1 MNHPSSGSNATG
13 GAAQADHGPGH
24 DEFSDFDDQTAMLG
38 SDVLPHPA
46 APQSLEESGLSLD
59 LVTPLVLKTL
69 YFVGELTGRD
79 IAQRLG
85 VNFAVIEPSLE
96 FLKRERQVEIGGGA
110 MFGGPAFRY
119 RITDVG
125 RTRAGLFLEHNHYVG
140 LAPVPLAQYRAYLDE
155 FEQKVPKAT
164 TPAGIR
170 RALSALVLNDRILDQ
185 LGSAVGLGQ
194 SLFVYGPP
202 GNGKTMISRS
212 LHNLMAGSMAIP
224 YTLEVEG
231 SIIRFFDPINHEERP
246 IEVENEGT
254 HLLNDRRWIR
264 CRRPMIVVGGEL
276 TLTALEA
283 HYNRATGF
291 YRAPIQALANCGI
304 LVIDDFGRQQ
314 CSPSDLLNRW
324 MVPLESRI
332 DHLTLQTGQQFEV
345 PFTSLVVF
353 NTNLKPA
360 DLVDEA
366 FLRRIQ
372 AKIHAAGPTVDEF
385 HEIFENNCR
394 ERDLP
399 YDRQTVDEMLATY
412 FRPRGNSASRL
423 PSARPAESGRVD
435 AALSRRTTRAHAAA
449 AVRRVRIVLRR

>member
-1 MNHPSSGSNATG
+1 MNQTSF
-13 GAAQADHGPGH
+13 
-24 DEFSDFDDQTAMLG
+24 DEEAVRLG
-38 SDVLPHPA
+38 SDVLPHPP
-46 APQSLEESGLSLD
+46 APQTLEESGLSLD

-85 VNFAVIEPSLE
+85 VNFGVIEPSLE

-119 RITDVG
+119 RITDAG

-140 LAPVPLAQYRAYLDE
+140 FAPVPLVQYRTYLDE
-155 FEQKVPKAT
+155 FERTVPKAT

-170 RALSALVLNDRILDQ
+170 HALSNLVLNDHILDQ

-202 GNGKTMISRS
+202 GNGKTMISKS

-224 YTLEVEG
+224 YALEVEG

-246 IEVENEGT
+246 FDEDNEGT
-254 HLLNDRRWIR
+254 HLVQDRRWIR
-264 CRRPMIVVGGEL
+264 CRRPMLIVGGEL
-276 TLTALEA
+276 TLDSLEA

-291 YRAPIQALANCGI
+291 YRAPLQALANGGI
-304 LVIDDFGRQQ
+304 LVIDDFGRQR

-345 PFTSLVVF
+345 PFTALVVF

-372 AKIHAAGPTVDEF
+372 AKIHAAGPTVEEF
-385 HEIFENNCR
+385 HIIFEHNCR

-399 YDRQTVDEMLATY
+399 YDRQVVDEMLATY
-412 FRPRGNSASRL
+412 FRPRGIPLRGCHPRDLLNQVASTLRYRGGPRELSLPLLYSACESYFVDNYDQSASY
-423 PSARPAESGRVD
+423 A
-435 AALSRRTTRAHAAA
+435 
-449 AVRRVRIVLRR
+449 

>member
-1 MNHPSSGSNATG
+1 MTHTG
-13 GAAQADHGPGH
+13 DAHSAVA
-24 DEFSDFDDQTAMLG
+24 DFDEQAIRLG
-38 SDVLPHPA
+38 SDALAHPP
-46 APQSLEESGLSLD
+46 APQTLEASGLSLD
-59 LVTPLVLKTL
+59 MITPLVLKTL

-96 FLKRERQVEIGGGA
+96 FLKREHQVEIGGGA

-119 RITDVG
+119 RITDAG
-125 RTRAGLFLEHNHYVG
+125 RARAGLFLEHNHYVG
-140 LAPVPLAQYRAYLDE
+140 LAPVPLVQYRAYLAE

-170 RALSALVLNDRILDQ
+170 RALSNLVLSDHVLDQ

-212 LHNLMAGSMAIP
+212 LHNLMAGHAAIP
-224 YTLEVEG
+224 YALEVEG

-246 IEVENEGT
+246 LPAENEGT
-254 HLLNDRRWIR
+254 HLLYDRRWVR

-276 TLTALEA
+276 NLNALEA
-283 HYNRATGF
+283 HYNKATGF
-291 YRAPIQALANCGI
+291 YRAPIQAIANGGI

-345 PFTSLVVF
+345 PFTSLIVF

-385 HEIFENNCR
+385 LEIFERNCV

-399 YDRQTVDEMLATY
+399 FHREVVEEMLATY
-412 FRPRGNSASRL
+412 FRPRGIPLRGCHPRDLLNQVASTLRYRGAAPELSLPLLYAACESYFVDNYDQSASY
-423 PSARPAESGRVD
+423 A
-435 AALSRRTTRAHAAA
+435 
-449 AVRRVRIVLRR
+449 

>member
-1 MNHPSSGSNATG
+1 MTQTRDAHVT
-13 GAAQADHGPGH
+13 AAADV
-24 DEFSDFDDQTAMLG
+24 DERALQLG
-38 SDVLPHPA
+38 SDVLPYPA
-46 APQSLEESGLSLD
+46 APQTLEESGLSLD
-59 LVTPLVLKTL
+59 MITPLVLKTL

-85 VNFAVIEPSLE
+85 VNFPVIEPSLE

-119 RITDVG
+119 RITDAG
-125 RTRAGLFLEHNHYVG
+125 RARAGLFLEHNHYVG
-140 LAPVPLAQYRAYLDE
+140 LAPVPLVQYRAYLAE
-155 FEQKVPKAT
+155 FERRVPKAT

-170 RALSALVLNDRILDQ
+170 RALSNLVLNDHILDQ

-194 SLFVYGPP
+194 SMFVYGPP

-212 LHNLMAGSMAIP
+212 LHNLMAGHIAIP
-224 YTLEVEG
+224 YALEVEG

-246 IEVENEGT
+246 LPEENEGT
-254 HLLNDRRWIR
+254 HLLYDHRWVR

-276 TLTALEA
+276 TLNALEA
-283 HYNRATGF
+283 HYNKGTGF
-291 YRAPIQALANCGI
+291 YKAPIQAIANGGI

-332 DHLTLQTGQQFEV
+332 DHLTLQTGQQFEI
-345 PFTSLVVF
+345 PFTSLIVF

-372 AKIHAAGPTVDEF
+372 AKIHAAGPTVEEF
-385 HEIFENNCR
+385 LEIFERNCV

-399 YDRQTVDEMLATY
+399 FSRELVEEMLATY
-412 FRPRGNSASRL
+412 FRPRGIPLRGCHPRDLLNQVASMLRYRGAARELTLPLLYAACESYFVDNYDQSASY
-423 PSARPAESGRVD
+423 A
-435 AALSRRTTRAHAAA
+435 
-449 AVRRVRIVLRR
+449 

>member
-1 MNHPSSGSNATG
+1 LTAV
-13 GAAQADHGPGH
+13 A
-24 DEFSDFDDQTAMLG
+24 DFDERALQLG
-38 SDVLPHPA
+38 SDVLPYPA
-46 APQSLEESGLSLD
+46 APQTLEESGLSLD
-59 LVTPLVLKTL
+59 MITPLVLKTL

-85 VNFAVIEPSLE
+85 VNFPVIEPSLE

-119 RITDVG
+119 RITDAG

-140 LAPVPLAQYRAYLDE
+140 LAPVPLVQYRAYLAE
-155 FEQKVPKAT
+155 FEQRVPKAT

-170 RALSALVLNDRILDQ
+170 RALSNLVLNDHILDQ

-194 SLFVYGPP
+194 SMFVYGPP

-212 LHNLMAGSMAIP
+212 LHNLMAGHIAIP
-224 YTLEVEG
+224 YALEVEG

-246 IEVENEGT
+246 LPDENEGT
-254 HLLNDRRWIR
+254 HLLYDHRWVR

-276 TLTALEA
+276 TLNALEA
-283 HYNRATGF
+283 HYNKGTGF
-291 YRAPIQALANCGI
+291 YKAPIQAIANGGI

-332 DHLTLQTGQQFEV
+332 DHLTLQTGQQFEI
-345 PFTSLVVF
+345 PFTSLIVF

-372 AKIHAAGPTVDEF
+372 AKIHAAGPTVEEF
-385 HEIFENNCR
+385 LEIFERNCV

-399 YDRQTVDEMLATY
+399 FSRELVEEMLATY
-412 FRPRGNSASRL
+412 FRPRGIPLRGCHPRDLLNQVASMLRYRGGPRELTLPLLYAACESYFVDNYDQSASY
-423 PSARPAESGRVD
+423 A
-435 AALSRRTTRAHAAA
+435 
-449 AVRRVRIVLRR
+449 